1 MLEGKLTEVI
11 GDLQIV
17 ATQIT
22 NQLIAV
28 APEALALILK
38 ITMWESL
45 GNLLTGVVTLALA
58 VVSFYITRFVLA
70 KRRAA
75 QHDRDFDGEMGWELL
90 VGLSS
95 LVTFALGV
103 VTLATFLDIWNWV
116 GVFSPEIKL
125 ARQALRAVLGN

>member
-58 VVSFYITRFVLA
+58 VVSFYITRFALA
-70 KRRAA
+70 KRRAT
-75 QHDRDFDGEMGWELL
+75 HDRDFDGEMGWELL
-90 VGLSS
+90 VGLSN
-95 LVTFALGV
+95 LVTFALGF